1 MEAPLVRIAAAFTA
15 HPLIRHEILGLA
27 VVL

>member
-1 MEAPLVRIAAAFTA
+1 MAAPMERIAAAFTA
-15 HPLIRHEILGLA
+15 HPLIRDTILGLA